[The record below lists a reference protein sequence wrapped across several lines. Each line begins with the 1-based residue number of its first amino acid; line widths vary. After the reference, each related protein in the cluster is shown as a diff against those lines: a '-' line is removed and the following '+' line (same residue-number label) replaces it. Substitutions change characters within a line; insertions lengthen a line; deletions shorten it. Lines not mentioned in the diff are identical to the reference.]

1 MNPRGKLGSPQRI
14 LELDELLHSFIKRR
28 YQIEGCVLVIFVA
41 PDIAAALKLF
51 MEKNRFLASCFLMGN
66 GLF

>member
-1 MNPRGKLGSPQRI
+1 
-14 LELDELLHSFIKRR
+14 LDELLHSFIKRR

-51 MEKNRFLASCFLMGN
+51 MEKNRFLASCSLMGN